1 MEHAEMRKNN
11 ERGQSMVLTVV
22 FMVVLLGFAALVI
35 DVGSWYRAHR
45 ATQSTADAAALA
57 GAQVLPDTAGASALA
72 QQYVTKNSSGGSG
85 PGTGGTT
92 PQITF
97 SQQGYEM
104 DTITV
109 KITRPAPGFFAKI
122 FGSAFGSVNV
132 SRTATA
138 HAYNVM
144 GIQNGIAPIT
154 VNFKHPL
161 LNCTRG
167 NNPTCNPTFGVP
179 TQLSL
184 EDIHQPGG
192 KDAAGAFGLINLNGV
207 QGGNVGAGTLADWLL
222 NGYHDHDLQVGD
234 YDSVPGA
241 TFNNS
246 TFTAAMDQQVGHEL
260 LFPVCRLL
268 KGPGSNAKYTVIG
281 WVGFHIN
288 SYNAQGSTGTI
299 DGYFTRYTTD
309 GVPVESGNGGG
320 APGLGVHHIELTN

>member
-1 MEHAEMRKNN
+1 MNRNN
-11 ERGQSMVLTVV
+11 ERGQSMVITVV

-45 ATQSTADAAALA
+45 AAQSTADAAALA

-72 QQYVTKNSSGGSG
+72 TQYVNKNSTSGG

-92 PQITF
+92 PQITIT
-97 SQQGYEM
+97 QQGYEP

-109 KITRPAPGFFAKI
+109 KVTRPAPGFFAKV

-138 HAYNVM
+138 RAYNVYSVK
-144 GIQNGIAPIT
+144 NGIAPIT
-154 VNFKHPL
+154 VNYKHPL

-167 NNPTCNPTFGVP
+167 QNPTCNPTYGTP
-179 TQLSL
+179 TQLQL
-184 EDIHQPGG
+184 EDIHTSGG

-207 QGGNVGAGTLADWLL
+207 ESGNVGAGTLADWLD
-222 NGYHDHDLQVGD
+222 NGYQDHELTTGH

-246 TFTAAMDQQVGHEL
+246 TFTASLDRHIGDEL
-260 LFPVCRLL
+260 LFPVYRLL
-268 KGPGSNAKYTVIG
+268 KGPGSNAMYDIIG
-281 WVGFHIN
+281 WVGFVID
-288 SYNAQGSTGTI
+288 SYDASGSTGVI
-299 DGYFTRYTTD
+299 NGHFTRYTTD
-309 GVPVESGNGGG
+309 GVPVENGGG
-320 APGLGVHHIELTN
+320 GGAQGLGVHRIELTN

>member
-1 MEHAEMRKNN
+1 MTRKN
-11 ERGQSMVLTVV
+11 ERGQSMALTVI
-22 FMVVLLGFAALVI
+22 FMVVLLGFAAMVI

-45 ATQSTADAAALA
+45 SVQSTADAAALA
-57 GAQVLPDTAGASALA
+57 GAQALPDTGTASTLA
-72 QQYVTKNSSGGSG
+72 TQYVTKNSPSSPGS
-85 PGTGGTT
+85 GGTT
-92 PQITF
+92 PTITF

-109 KITRPAPGFFAKI
+109 KVKRPAPGFFAKL
-122 FGSAFGSVNV
+122 FGSAFGTVNV
-132 SRTATA
+132 SRSATA
-138 HAYNVM
+138 RAYNVQ
-144 GIQNGIAPIT
+144 GIRNGIAPIT

-179 TQLSL
+179 TQLNL
-184 EDIHQPGG
+184 EDIHQPGA

-207 QGGNVGAGTLADWLL
+207 QGGNVGAQTLADWLN
-222 NGYHDHDLQVGD
+222 NGYQDHDLTTGD

-246 TFTAAMDQQVGHEL
+246 TFTAALNNHIGDEL
-260 LFPVCRLL
+260 LFPVYRLL

-281 WVGFHIN
+281 WVGFVIQ
-288 SYNAQGSTGTI
+288 SYIANGSTGVI
-299 DGYFTRYTTD
+299 NGYFSRYVSD
-309 GVPVESGNGGG
+309 GTPVESGNGGG

>member
-1 MEHAEMRKNN
+1 MRKNN
-11 ERGQSMVLTVV
+11 ERGQSMVMTVV

-45 ATQSTADAAALA
+45 SAQATADASALA
-57 GAQVLPDTAGASALA
+57 GAAVLPDTAAASALA
-72 QQYVTKNSSGGSG
+72 NQYATKNGGS
-85 PGTGGTT
+85 PGTGG

-97 SQQGYEM
+97 TKSGYEM
-104 DTITV
+104 DTIKV
-109 KITRPAPGFFAKI
+109 KVTRPSPGFFARV
-122 FGSAFGSVNV
+122 FGSKFMNVTVSGS
-132 SRTATA
+132 ATA
-138 HAYNVM
+138 RAYNVQ

-154 VNFKHPL
+154 VNYKHPL
-161 LNCTRG
+161 LNCSRG
-167 NNPTCNPTFGVP
+167 QNVTCNPTFGTP

-184 EDIHQPGG
+184 EDIHSSGS

-207 QGGNVGAGTLADWLL
+207 QGGNVGAGTLADWLT

-246 TFTAAMDQQVGHEL
+246 TFTAAMDQQIGHEL
-260 LFPVCRLL
+260 LFPVYRLL

-281 WVGFHIN
+281 WVGFHID

-299 DGYFTRYTTD
+299 NGHFTRYTTD
-309 GVPVESGNGGG
+309 GIPAESGNGGG
-320 APGLGVHHIELTN
+320 APGLGVHKVELTN